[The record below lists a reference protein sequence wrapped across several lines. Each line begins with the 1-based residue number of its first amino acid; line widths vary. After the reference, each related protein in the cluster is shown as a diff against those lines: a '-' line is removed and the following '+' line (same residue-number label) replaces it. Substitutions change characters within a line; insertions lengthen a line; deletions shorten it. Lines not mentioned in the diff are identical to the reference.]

1 MTDTPETSE
10 TTGNGDESKPG
21 EPPVSVRV
29 VNQFIKDLSF
39 ENPSA
44 ERMLERPDGEPKLS
58 LEVNVTARHVD
69 KIIFESVIDFKAR
82 ANVNDTV
89 IYALEM
95 VYGGLFEIRKM
106 PRDAVEPFL
115 LVNCP
120 SLLFPFLRRLA
131 ADITRD
137 GGFPPLLLDPIDFG
151 QLYLNRKKQEQAAKS
166 EVPN

>member
-1 MTDTPETSE
+1 MTDTPETAN
-10 TTGNGDESKPG
+10 GNSASDDAKPG

-29 VNQFIKDLSF
+29 ASQFIKDLSF

-44 ERMLERPDGEPKLS
+44 DGMLKRPEGDPKLA
-58 LEVNVTARHVD
+58 LEVNVTARHLE
-69 KIIFESVIDFKAR
+69 KITFESVIDFKAR
-82 ANVNDTV
+82 ASIEETV
-89 IYALEM
+89 IYNLEM

-151 QLYLNRKKQEQAAKS
+151 QLYLNRKKQEEQAKT
-166 EVPN
+166 ETPN